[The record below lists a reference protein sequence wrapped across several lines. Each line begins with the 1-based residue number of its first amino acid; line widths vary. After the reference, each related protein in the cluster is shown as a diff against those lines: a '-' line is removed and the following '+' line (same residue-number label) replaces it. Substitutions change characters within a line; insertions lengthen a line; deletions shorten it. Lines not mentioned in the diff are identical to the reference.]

1 MKLIKNKKG
10 LASGILVI
18 MIVMFLSAFMSLISL
33 TMANEFLD
41 TIDNVSNDTIA
52 QETKDLIRDSTGF
65 MFWGDKLFV
74 MLFMVLLIAYLISS
88 MTLEVNQPLFFIL
101 FCFVLVITTILAMW
115 LSNAW
120 TYVLQD
126 EILAA
131 AATNLK
137 FTDYFMRYL
146 PIITFI
152 IGICGAV
159 IFYAR
164 GKTEFSTGSG
174 GATDG
179 IE

>member
-1 MKLIKNKKG
+1 MKLFKNKKG

-18 MIVMFLSAFMSLISL
+18 LIVMFLSAFMSIISL
-33 TMANEFLD
+33 VMANQFTTTLNN
-41 TIDNVSNDTIA
+41 ISNETVT
-52 QETKDLIRDSTGF
+52 QYTKDLIVENTGF

-74 MLFMVLLIAYLISS
+74 MLFIVLLIAYLISS
-88 MTLEVNQPLFFIL
+88 MTLEVQQPLFFVL
-101 FCFVLVITTILAMW
+101 FAFVLVLTTVLAMW
-115 LSNAW
+115 LSNSW
-120 TYVLQD
+120 TYILQD
-126 EILAA
+126 DLLSA

-146 PIITFI
+146 PIITFV

-164 GKTEFSTGSG
+164 GQTEFTTGAG
-174 GATDG
+174 GQTGG

>member
-1 MKLIKNKKG
+1 MKILKNKKG

-18 MIVMFLSAFMSLISL
+18 LIVMFLSAFMSIISL
-33 TMANEFLD
+33 VMAEQFTDTLD
-41 TIDNVSNDTIA
+41 HVSNETIN
-52 QETKDLIRDSTGF
+52 QYTKDLIVENTGF

-74 MLFMVLLIAYLISS
+74 MLFIVLLVAYLISS
-88 MTLEVNQPLFFIL
+88 MTLEVQQPLFFVL
-101 FCFVLVITTILAMW
+101 FCFVLVLTTVLAMW
-115 LSNAW
+115 LSNSW
-120 TYVLQD
+120 TYILQD
-126 EILAA
+126 EMLAS

-146 PIITFI
+146 PIITFV

-164 GKTEFSTGSG
+164 GQTEFTTGAG
-174 GATDG
+174 GQTGG

>member
-1 MKLIKNKKG
+1 MKIFKNKKG

-33 TMANEFLD
+33 VMADQFLN
-41 TIDNVSNDTIA
+41 TINAVSNETIA
-52 QETKDLIRDSTGF
+52 QETKDLITANTGF

-74 MLFMVLLIAYLISS
+74 MLFMVLLVAYIISS
-88 MTLEVNQPLFFIL
+88 MTLEINQPLFFLL
-101 FCFVLVITTILAMW
+101 FCFVLVLTTILSMW

-126 EILAA
+126 PLLAE

-164 GKTEFSTGSG
+164 GKTEFTRGAG
-174 GATDG
+174 GRIGG

>member
-1 MKLIKNKKG
+1 MKLFKNKKG
-10 LASGILVI
+10 LASGIIVILV
-18 MIVMFLSAFMSLISL
+18 VMFLSAFMSIIALV
-33 TMANEFLD
+33 MANKFTE
-41 TIDNVSNDTIA
+41 TINNVSNETIS
-52 QETKDLIRDSTGF
+52 QYTKDLIVENTGF

-74 MLFMVLLIAYLISS
+74 MLFIVLLIAYLISS
-88 MTLEVNQPLFFIL
+88 MTLEVQQPLFFVL
-101 FCFVLVITTILAMW
+101 FAFVLILTTVLAMW

-120 TYVLQD
+120 TYILQD
-126 EILAA
+126 PLLAA

-137 FTDYFMRYL
+137 FTDYFMTYL

-164 GKTEFSTGSG
+164 GQTEFTTGAG
-174 GATDG
+174 GQTGG